1 MEDKILKALFIL
13 LGSLVLSQIIPR
25 LVALPMHNLP
35 SRHRTIIGFVK
46 QVVTVLI
53 YFLGGLAILSLF
65 GIDMTPYLLSSSII
79 GFAIAFGSQSF
90 FKDVIAGINLLF
102 ESQVKI
108 GKIIQIGEYTG
119 ELKRITLKN
128 TYLES
133 SNGDLYIIP
142 NGEIKTVVVKSED
155 RPTKLSK

>member
-1 MEDKILKALFIL
+1 MEDKILKTLFIL

-25 LVALPMHNLP
+25 LIALPLRNLP
-35 SRHRTIIGFVK
+35 SRHRTILGFTK
-46 QVVTVLI
+46 QIVTVLI

-65 GIDMTPYLLSSSII
+65 GIDMMPYLLSSSII

-102 ESQVKI
+102 ESHVKI
-108 GKIIQIGEYTG
+108 GKIIKIGDYTG
-119 ELKRITLKN
+119 ELKRITLKS

-142 NGEIKTVVVKSED
+142 NGEIKILIVKHTDKE
-155 RPTKLSK
+155 TKSIK